1 MKHGFLKVAA
11 ITPDIRV
18 ADTIYNTDQ
27 ICEKIGEAV
36 SAGAK
41 VLVFPELCISG
52 YTCND
57 LFLQETLLFSCRQQL
72 KKIAEQTRGKDALVF
87 VGLPLRERASFTMW
101 LRLCLTVKSLLLFPK
116 CLFLPTVSFM
126 RRAIFFRE
134 MKKRL

>member
-27 ICEKIGEAV
+27 ICEKIWEAV

-72 KKIAEQTRGKDALVF
+72 KRIAEQTRGKDALVF
-87 VGLPLRERASFTMW
+87 VGLPLEREGKLYNVAAALSDGKVHA
-101 LRLCLTVKSLLLFPK
+101 LSPK
-116 CLFLPTVSFM
+116 RVV
-126 RRAIFFRE
+126 R
-134 MKKRL
+134 